1 MNIESNGKSRI
12 KGNVFCTTLQMEWKK
27 AVKALCLV
35 VISLR
40 LWIPTVLADDTTS
53 PTNSAPPA
61 EQAQPSPHA
70 NESPDVPAIR
80 LDKEGQPMKAF
91 LAAHDSFLKRGKSG
105 QIGLLFIG
113 DSITAAWPYWGK
125 AVWKKYYGAYNAADF
140 GFGGD
145 RTQNVLWRIDNGEL
159 DGISPAVVVLLIGT
173 NNHSATDV
181 GLVPAIKKIV
191 DEIHGKLP
199 NTKVLLLGIF
209 PRGNDPQNPPDNA
222 RIRAAI
228 INVNKALAAFDDG
241 KKTRFLDIGSKFL
254 DPSGA
259 ISKNIMADGLH
270 PTAAGYQIWADA
282 MQPLL
287 DEMLKDGNPQ

>member
-1 MNIESNGKSRI
+1 
-12 KGNVFCTTLQMEWKK
+12 
-27 AVKALCLV
+27 
-35 VISLR
+35 
-40 LWIPTVLADDTTS
+40 
-53 PTNSAPPA
+53 
-61 EQAQPSPHA
+61 
-70 NESPDVPAIR
+70 
-80 LDKEGQPMKAF
+80 
-91 LAAHDSFLKRGKSG
+91 
-105 QIGLLFIG
+105 
-113 DSITAAWPYWGK
+113 
-125 AVWKKYYGAYNAADF
+125 
-140 GFGGD
+140 
-145 RTQNVLWRIDNGEL
+145 
-159 DGISPAVVVLLIGT
+159 VVVLLIGT

-209 PRGNDPQNPPDNA
+209 PRGNDPQNPPGNA